1 MGIKLERGSSLYN
14 NRGRRG
20 RLGIGKTCFH
30 ANFVF
35 NPNRPEEDFIPGT
48 RVRRLRPIPLGL
60 KAVGFASDEVDELI
74 AALRRE
80 RDDHESRREP
90 GSTTEGAEPSP
101 AAKEF
106 CNG

>member
-1 MGIKLERGSSLYN
+1 MEIKLERGSSLYN

-30 ANFVF
+30 ENFVS
-35 NPNRPEEDFIPGT
+35 NPDRPAEDFTAGT

-74 AALRRE
+74 EALRRE
-80 RDDHESRREP
+80 RDDHEGRREP
-90 GSTTEGAEPSP
+90 DSTTATAEPSP
-101 AAKEF
+101 HKT
-106 CNG
+106 